1 MRKGVVSTYTCERKR
16 FKPGFMDLV
25 SLLGFKLCSHGRKA
39 LRYGIKDD
47 PQLKEEE
54 RKLKQKKKS
63 RRKNMIPTPLLIM
76 YIMQLSFH

>member
-1 MRKGVVSTYTCERKR
+1 MRKGVGSTYTCERKQ

-25 SLLGFKLCSHGRKA
+25 LLLGFKLCSHGGKA

-54 RKLKQKKKS
+54 RKTKAKEEK
-63 RRKNMIPTPLLIM
+63 
-76 YIMQLSFH
+76 